1 MKVKDK
7 MSKNIVF
14 KIESAENMSEDK
26 IVILTNPCN
35 EEMLDK
41 FLYVIK
47 KYIKAEFDEEK

>member
-1 MKVKDK
+1 

-35 EEMLDK
+35 KELLVQLLDAIEK
-41 FLYVIK
+41 DIRKHL
-47 KYIKAEFDEEK
+47 DEEE

>member
-1 MKVKDK
+1 

-35 EEMLDK
+35 EEMLNK

>member
-1 MKVKDK
+1 

-35 EEMLDK
+35 EEMLNK
-41 FLYVIK
+41 FLYVSK
-47 KYIKAEFDEEK
+47 RYIKAEFDEEK